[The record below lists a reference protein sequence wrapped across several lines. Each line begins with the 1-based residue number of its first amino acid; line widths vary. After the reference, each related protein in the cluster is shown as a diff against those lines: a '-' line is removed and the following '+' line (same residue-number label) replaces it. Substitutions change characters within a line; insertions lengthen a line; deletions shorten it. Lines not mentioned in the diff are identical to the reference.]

1 MDDESDGQLMLVAIA
16 GFVLLPAMLRDP
28 FGMLC
33 LIVFCLPFSLGV
45 LQFEIGVV
53 TLNPYTLGITGAA
66 LLGVGAIVFGGAR
79 FRFSNEDTLV
89 LLLGASFLLSTLL
102 ARDII
107 DAGFLAF
114 HGIFI
119 PIVTYFALKILV
131 RTPDQYRKVLLAFVA
146 GVTMFAVYGLVKFAQ
161 SPERLY
167 IMDLPPI
174 SAAATLTAALVV
186 MIYLDWW
193 RKPIGFVATLLL
205 LACLLATFS
214 RGYLV
219 LLVLTPFFFGL
230 MRRGRAGRAMAI
242 MLGASLLG
250 TLLFVKS
257 YDLFYVERVDQQQE
271 QTAERITDLQFWMKS
286 LYGRAR
292 YYAVGLEQFAKSP
305 IIGNGFHKNFES
317 REGRAV
323 VWHNFHVEW
332 LEYGGISAYLLYV
345 SLLLVHFRSMSRV
358 ARVHRPVAVNLTI
371 VFTIL
376 LNGLTN
382 SFTAGISPI
391 LGFLFMSLNR
401 AYLNTVPGQKGAGP
415 SGPG

>member
-1 MDDESDGQLMLVAIA
+1 
-16 GFVLLPAMLRDP
+16 
-28 FGMLC
+28 
-33 LIVFCLPFSLGV
+33 
-45 LQFEIGVV
+45 VV